1 MWPGLSLLPRPRM
14 DGVFW
19 FLTMGRVGK
28 FTYIIY
34 IYIYIYTI
42 YIYIYIY
49 TYTYTYIYIYSSL
62 KDFWS
67 SYRKLTWVRFEPTT
81 TEFCSDALTDWDIRP
96 WVQLA
101 LIAKFVRLLQFHLFV
116 QCSHFILAI
125 VFASCYICFK
135 RYLSQIIT
143 LVAEWIDTY
152 SIPHW
157 KIFEVAIESWSEW
170 DFKPQPLNSVQ
181 IK

>member
-1 MWPGLSLLPRPRM
+1 M
-14 DGVFW
+14 
-19 FLTMGRVGK
+19 
-28 FTYIIY
+28 
-34 IYIYIYTI
+34 
-42 YIYIYIY
+42 
-49 TYTYTYIYIYSSL
+49 
-62 KDFWS
+62 
-67 SYRKLTWVRFEPTT
+67 RFEPTT

-101 LIAKFVRLLQFHLFV
+101 PITKFVRLLQFHLFV

-170 DFKPQPLNSVQ
+170 DFNPQPLNSVQ
-181 IK
+181 IKYCTITLVSIYFYFMIWQSMKANEKTTFVKTGCWNRFLKNYIRSLMTFQ